1 MDSETPEKVRTAT
14 RVPDEKKDEGCSCVC
29 RGAQGGAAELSSEN
43 QRLKK
48 RIEREMQE
56 NDRLRQDL

>member
-1 MDSETPEKVRTAT
+1 MMV
-14 RVPDEKKDEGCSCVC
+14 VCVC
-29 RGAQGGAAELSSEN
+29 RDVQGEVDALSSEN